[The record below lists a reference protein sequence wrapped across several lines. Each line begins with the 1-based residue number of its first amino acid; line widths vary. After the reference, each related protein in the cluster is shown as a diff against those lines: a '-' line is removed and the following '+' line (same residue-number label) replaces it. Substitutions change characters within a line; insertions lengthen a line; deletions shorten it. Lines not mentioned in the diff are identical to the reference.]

1 MPPPLDFFARSTW
14 ASLNETGLGTT
25 WQQYVSGT
33 PLAATCPK
41 VGIGFFFSSS
51 RNTNVRGAKALAPIA
66 KGEVICK
73 VPISSMLSEFSVGN
87 STLRSLAAEL
97 EREALI
103 SSPPPPPPPP
113 RKRAKQ
119 RARDDEPLGQPV
131 LNGGLLDQRALMV
144 LLVLR
149 ETARDRSPSMPYYS
163 LVRSHN
169 VDGVPSLWPLDSERF
184 RTASPLL
191 QSMGRASRSRMHALY
206 KNMVPM
212 AIQRFA
218 PELSEG
224 LGCTGLRGQCDA
236 SRLEALYSYDNFAH
250 LFAILAARDWVLPVY
265 GQHRPFLV
273 PVMDMLNFGQ
283 VGIRA
288 HFDDEQHA
296 FIATASQPIQMG
308 TELLFR
314 QRSMCKEAWD
324 NLYGF
329 GEFARQHCGP
339 RLGRAT
345 RGATPIATPHDTKV
359 KAALRRAGVKGV
371 RGL

>member
-1 MPPPLDFFARSTW
+1 MAL
-14 ASLNETGLGTT
+14 TG
-25 WQQYVSGT
+25 
-33 PLAATCPK
+33 
-41 VGIGFFFSSS
+41 
-51 RNTNVRGAKALAPIA
+51 
-66 KGEVICK
+66 
-73 VPISSMLSEFSVGN
+73 
-87 STLRSLAAEL
+87 
-97 EREALI
+97 
-103 SSPPPPPPPP
+103 

-119 RARDDEPLGQPV
+119 RAR
-131 LNGGLLDQRALMV
+131 NGGLLDQRALMV

-191 QSMGRASRSRMHALY
+191 QSMGRASRSQTDALY
-206 KNMVPM
+206 KNVVPM

-308 TELLFR
+308 TELLFYYG
-314 QRSMCKEAWD
+314 SMCKEAWH

-329 GEFARQHCGP
+329 APVDASPCGKGTSRQRARP
-339 RLGRAT
+339 N
-345 RGATPIATPHDTKV
+345 
-359 KAALRRAGVKGV
+359 KASPSAPSAPDRRLRRW
-371 RGL
+371 